1 MTGFRPP
8 GRAARL
14 VLTGA
19 LVGCAHTGP
28 IPDADRS
35 AVAVH
40 DPGSALPD
48 SWVEGPIAQIYVRGY
63 LDSDGDGI
71 GDLDGVTRKLDYLQ
85 ALGVS
90 GIWLMP
96 IMASQD
102 HDHGYAVT
110 DYRAI
115 EPAYGSLDAFDH
127 LVAEAHARHIAV
139 ILDYV
144 INHSAAQN
152 PLFQRS
158 SASRAAPLRDWY
170 VWSDGHP
177 AGWSIYGND
186 PWHAGP
192 AGWYFAG
199 FWDQMPDFNLRNPAV
214 VEYHHDNLRFWLN
227 RGVDGF
233 RFDATANLIENG
245 PQAWENQPED
255 RALMHDIRGLLD
267 GYARRW
273 MVCEAPPD
281 PSGFARACGSAFGF
295 GHQTDLIHAAQGDAS
310 AIAAVASYFPTA
322 PPGIATLLANHDS
335 FAGDRVWDQ
344 LGGDVARY
352 RLAAATYLLQPG
364 VPFIYYGEEI
374 GMARAANASGDPG
387 LRAPMSWSAESF
399 AGFSRRAPFRAN
411 ATNYRTANVAD
422 EDADPG
428 SLLHFYRAMI
438 ALRRAHPS
446 LARGDY
452 TGHARAGLLWF
463 SRHAPGE
470 TSLIAINYGAAAD
483 RAQFSGLPA
492 ARAAVAA
499 YPPGA
504 AAPTTDAGG
513 ALVID
518 VPPGSIAVFTVAD

>member
-1 MTGFRPP
+1 M
-8 GRAARL
+8 RL
-14 VLTGA
+14 VLIAA
-19 LVGCAHTGP
+19 LVGCAHTVL
-28 IPDADRS
+28 PDVDRS
-35 AVAVH
+35 AVPVH
-40 DPGSALPD
+40 DPGSSLAD
-48 SWVEGPIAQIYVRGY
+48 SWREGPIAQIYVRGY
-63 LDSDGDGI
+63 FDSDGDGT
-71 GDLDGVTRKLDYLQ
+71 GDLEGVTRKLDYLQ

-110 DYRAI
+110 DYRSI
-115 EPAYGSLDAFDH
+115 EPAYGNFNSFDH
-127 LVAEAHARHIAV
+127 LIAEAHARGIAV

-144 INHSAAQN
+144 MNHSAAQN

-158 SASRAAPLRDWY
+158 QANVPPLRDWY
-170 VWSDGHP
+170 VWAASHP
-177 AGWSIYGND
+177 SGWSIYGND
-186 PWHAGP
+186 PWHLGP
-192 AGWYFAG
+192 DGWYFAG
-199 FWDQMPDFNLRNPAV
+199 FWDQMPDFNLRNAAV

-245 PQAWENQPED
+245 PQAWEDQPED
-255 RALMHDIRGLLD
+255 RALMHDVRGVLD

-281 PSGFARACGSAFGF
+281 PFGFAAAAACGSAFGF
-295 GHQTDLIHAAQGDAS
+295 GHQTDLISAARGDES

-335 FAGDRVWDQ
+335 FAGDRVWEQ
-344 LGGDVARY
+344 LGGDLTRY

-374 GMARAANASGDPG
+374 GMARAADASGDPG
-387 LRAPMSWSAESF
+387 LRAPMSWSADSN
-399 AGFSRRAPFRAN
+399 AGFSPHAPFRTN
-411 ATNYRTANVAD
+411 ATNYRTANVAV
-422 EDADPG
+422 EDVDPG
-428 SLLHFYRAMI
+428 SLLNFYRAMI

-452 TGHARAGLLWF
+452 AGHARAGLMWF

-470 TSLIAINYGAAAD
+470 TSLIAINYAAAAD
-483 RAQFSGLPA
+483 QAQFSGLPA
-492 ARAAVAA
+492 GRAAVAA

-504 AAPTTDAGG
+504 AAPTTDASG
-513 ALVID
+513 ALVLD
-518 VPPGSIAVFTVAD
+518 VPPRSIAVVTVAD